1 MCIIGI
7 LSAAGCLS
15 LNYSTPQSVETQS
28 IDTLSEIVLIQSVE
42 IIAVEAGE
50 TITVPDID
58 GVTYWYLMSD
68 YAMEKIN
75 KLQIDRSRV
84 QDYE

>member
-1 MCIIGI
+1 
-7 LSAAGCLS
+7 
-15 LNYSTPQSVETQS
+15 
-28 IDTLSEIVLIQSVE
+28 LIQSVE